1 MARFLQ
7 PAQRGGSSS
16 CGVARYLKPA
26 DLGVFCDPGHGGVVG
41 VLNLALEDE
50 EKGKK
55 I

>member
-7 PAQRGGSSS
+7 PAQRGGSSN
-16 CGVARYLKPA
+16 CGVARYLEPA
-26 DLGVFCDPGHGGVVG
+26 DLGVLCAPGRGGMFG
-41 VLNLALEDE
+41 VLHLALEDE